1 MQADNRMT
9 TVALVAA
16 CALLSADGMA
26 QDAGADLRFSTG
38 IEYSSG
44 RYGGT
49 DDIEELYVPFTFRAG
64 YDRVGLR
71 LTVPYLRVTA
81 PGDTV
86 ITDPGTEPL
95 PGSGATVTESGLGD
109 AVAALTFYD
118 LYVSDTASFVV
129 DATGKVKF
137 GTADET
143 RGLGTGENDY
153 TLQLDAY
160 RFFDRLSLQATAGY
174 RLRGDPPGIELNDVL
189 IASVGAA
196 YLATPDTLLGM
207 YFDYRE
213 PSISGLDDIQ
223 EFSGFASF
231 RLGRAWRMELYAF
244 AGLTDSSTDVGGG
257 ILFSTDLSQLRVS
270 DRQDY

>member
-1 MQADNRMT
+1 MKADYRMT
-9 TVALVAA
+9 AAVITA
-16 CALLSADGMA
+16 CALISTDGLA

-44 RYGGT
+44 KYGGT

-64 YDRVGLR
+64 LDRVGLR

-81 PGDTV
+81 PADTV

-95 PGSGATVTESGLGD
+95 PGSGATVTDSGLGD
-109 AVAALTFYD
+109 VIGAMTLYD
-118 LYVSDTASFVV
+118 IYVSDTANFVV
-129 DATGKVKF
+129 DATGKIKF

-174 RLRGDPPGIELNDVL
+174 RWRGDPPGLDLNDVF
-189 IASVGAA
+189 IASVGGA
-196 YLATPDTLLGM
+196 YLATADSLFGM

-213 PSISGLDDIQ
+213 PSVSGLDDIQ
-223 EFSGFASF
+223 ELSGFASF

-257 ILFSTDLSQLRVS
+257 ILFSTDLRQLRVS